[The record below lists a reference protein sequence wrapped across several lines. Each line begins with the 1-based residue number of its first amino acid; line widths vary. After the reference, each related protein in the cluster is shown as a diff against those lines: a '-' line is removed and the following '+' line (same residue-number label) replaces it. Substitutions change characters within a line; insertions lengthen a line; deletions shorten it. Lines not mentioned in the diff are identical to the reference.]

1 MSIGVLE
8 ATSDTKNLSIL
19 NLQSQQVPSI

>member
-19 NLQSQQVPSI
+19 NLQSQQVLSI